1 MGAYSYT
8 TVVVEPDGSTRIGVS
23 LQPDESVSV
32 LCRTG
37 GTRAQISM
45 MHAGADVTI
54 TPTDPESPTGGDVEI
69 ARWLAAAFERYAD
82 EVERLYALKAS
93 CERDAAA

>member
-32 LCRTG
+32 LCSTG
-37 GTRAQISM
+37 RPRAQISVT
-45 MHAGADVTI
+45 HAAADVVI
-54 TPTDPESPTGGDVEI
+54 TPTDPESPTAGDVQV
-69 ARWLAAAFERYAD
+69 ARQLAESFAVYAA
-82 EVERLYALKAS
+82 EVERLHALTTES
-93 CERDAAA
+93 AA